1 MVYFLRSACL
11 KTQEME
17 QRKRGRKQLGNCKRY
32 HNVMLRFN
40 NTEYDRL
47 GAIAGSYGLDIS
59 ERGVLSPLLRRLV
72 LHRETEERDRLPRTS
87 DLAHHINRI
96 GNNINQ
102 LVKLAHY
109 RDMRNPNGTFGNEIR
124 KTNELLC
131 TLIKITTER
140 QTG

>member
-1 MVYFLRSACL
+1 
-11 KTQEME
+11 
-17 QRKRGRKQLGNCKRY
+17 
-32 HNVMLRFN
+32 MLRFN
-40 NTEYDRL
+40 DAEYGRL
-47 GAIAGSYGLDIS
+47 GTIAASYGLDIS

-72 LHRETEERDRLPRTS
+72 LYREMEEKDRLPNTS
-87 DLAHHINRI
+87 DLTYQMNRI

-109 RDMRNPNGTFGNEIR
+109 RDMRNPNGSLGNEIR

-131 TLIKITTER
+131 TLIEITIER

>member
-1 MVYFLRSACL
+1 
-11 KTQEME
+11 ME
-17 QRKRGRKQLGNCKRY
+17 QGKRGRKRSGDGKRY

-40 NTEYDRL
+40 DVEYGRL
-47 GAIAGSYGLDIS
+47 RTIAGSYGLDIS

-72 LHRETEERDRLPRTS
+72 LYRETNEKNSLPNTS
-87 DLAHHINRI
+87 DLAHHMNRI

-109 RDMRNPNGTFGNEIR
+109 RDMRNPNGSLGREIR

-131 TLIKITTER
+131 TLIEIIMER

>member
-1 MVYFLRSACL
+1 
-11 KTQEME
+11 ME
-17 QRKRGRKQLGNCKRY
+17 QRKRGRKRSGDSKRY

-40 NTEYDRL
+40 DAEYGRL
-47 GAIAGSYGLDIS
+47 RAIAGSYGLDIS

-72 LHRETEERDRLPRTS
+72 LYREAEERDRLPSTS
-87 DLAHHINRI
+87 DRTYHMNRI

-109 RDMRNPNGTFGNEIR
+109 RDMRNPNGSLGNEIR
-124 KTNELLC
+124 KANELLC
-131 TLIKITTER
+131 TLIEITIER